1 MNKPD
6 NNSKPLSGLHRALRE
21 AMLDL
26 GWIPP
31 TTEQEFAEFEAQLRT
46 SAAELPSELA
56 EIADPLEA
64 PRFSEGA
71 TPDTIPF
78 PQTEVQQ
85 NLARAARGGGQ
96 ISPDVLERMR
106 RDRSD
111 SEGNVN
117 GG

>member
-6 NNSKPLSGLHRALRE
+6 DTTKSLADLHRALRE

-31 TTEQEFAEFEAQLRT
+31 TTEQEFAEFEAHLRT
-46 SAAELPSELA
+46 SATELPADLA
-56 EIADPLEA
+56 EIADPQEA
-64 PRFSEGA
+64 ARFSADETSA
-71 TPDTIPF
+71 IIPF

-85 NLARAARGGGQ
+85 NLARAARGGGE
-96 ISPDVLERMR
+96 ITPDVVERMR
-106 RDRSD
+106 RDRSE